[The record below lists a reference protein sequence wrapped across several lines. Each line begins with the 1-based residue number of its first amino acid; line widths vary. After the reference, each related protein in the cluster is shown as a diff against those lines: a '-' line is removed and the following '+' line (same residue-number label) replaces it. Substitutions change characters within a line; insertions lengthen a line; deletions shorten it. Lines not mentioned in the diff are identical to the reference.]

1 MRRSVYGISALV
13 ADTSV
18 RNVAAAKSTT
28 ISNTDNT
35 TFRCRLDQVG
45 ASFIQIVTVDFV
57 LSKVIAISVAYVMT
71 LKAKVTKKDFKREE
85 FTVSKKMVNLLYFQ
99 G

>member
-1 MRRSVYGISALV
+1 
-13 ADTSV
+13 
-18 RNVAAAKSTT
+18 
-28 ISNTDNT
+28 
-35 TFRCRLDQVG
+35 
-45 ASFIQIVTVDFV
+45 
-57 LSKVIAISVAYVMT
+57 MT